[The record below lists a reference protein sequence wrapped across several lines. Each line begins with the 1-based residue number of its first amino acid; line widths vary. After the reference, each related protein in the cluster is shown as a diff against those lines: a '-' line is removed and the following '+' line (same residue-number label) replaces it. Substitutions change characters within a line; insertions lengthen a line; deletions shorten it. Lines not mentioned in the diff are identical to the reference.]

1 MRPSIAVLS
10 EKRDVS
16 RPEAISRVDLLP
28 DDSSRRL
35 NLARPAGAKYGM
47 TSRCKG
53 SVHCHAV
60 DCAKCSWRY
69 AGRIATRIDASRNG
83 SLYAITIDIPDASPS
98 GFRQWRTRIR
108 NRLDYLRTSTLWRNV
123 GLHVWLCRDGK
134 LRGVISFGTFG
145 SAEVLSAL
153 SRWPMALREIGCD
166 DLWVEIYDVVKP
178 SVISMAG
185 PTLGRY
191 RPRKLSV
198 WPCRCRLAPPTSTD
212 AEPNGDCVEPMPI
225 LL

>member
-1 MRPSIAVLS
+1 
-10 EKRDVS
+10 
-16 RPEAISRVDLLP
+16 
-28 DDSSRRL
+28 
-35 NLARPAGAKYGM
+35 M

-98 GFRQWRTRIR
+98 SFRRWRTRIR

-134 LRGVISFGTFG
+134 LRGIISIGTLG
-145 SAEVLSAL
+145 PAEVLSAL
-153 SRWPMALREIGCD
+153 SRWPMALREISHPPYPPPRSGSERRERD
-166 DLWVEIYDVVKP
+166 SLIALHGMYSVMAKP
-178 SVISMAG
+178 TMSAFAATALRIAATSSNRIR
-185 PTLGRY
+185 PLG
-191 RPRKLSV
+191 
-198 WPCRCRLAPPTSTD
+198 TSS
-212 AEPNGDCVEPMPI
+212 
-225 LL
+225 